1 MNREFFAPLPSGQ
14 FLSLIKSTQAMNEFA
29 KQITES
35 PAMKAMIEM
44 ADNHRKQMEAITR
57 YARSTR
63 GRKEMSMYRKANK
76 GEKLAAFIAKV
87 LDGIFLLQ
95 SMAKLLPRLSKF
107 TNRKCGRALL
117 MALRGLALS
126 CAPNSSRKSD
136 KSFISRAILGI
147 A

>member
-1 MNREFFAPLPSGQ
+1 
-14 FLSLIKSTQAMNEFA
+14 MNEFA

-35 PAMKAMIEM
+35 PAMKAVKEIADNHRKLVTESPAMKAMKEM

-95 SMAKLLPRLSKF
+95 SMAKVLPRLSKF
-107 TNRKCGRALL
+107 TKRKCGRARL

-126 CAPNSSRKSD
+126 CAPNSSRTSD
-136 KSFISRAILGI
+136 KLFFSRPMPGI